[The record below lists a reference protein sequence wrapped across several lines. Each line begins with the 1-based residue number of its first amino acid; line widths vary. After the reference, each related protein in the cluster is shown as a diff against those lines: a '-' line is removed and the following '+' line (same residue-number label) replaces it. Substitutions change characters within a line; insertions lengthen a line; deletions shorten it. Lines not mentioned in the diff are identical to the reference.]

1 MIREPEDL
9 PERKGVETGGIGR
22 FRLIKTSPRIKR
34 EILDHILGPGFFY
47 SQAFKEQITMRSYKL
62 CYFSA
67 TATDIPSLSEGVR
80 RFTAG
85 GGKISVYARTQG
97 QLIGQKE
104 RENFV
109 QSVLDSD
116 VTIITFHGGKSS
128 FPAFN
133 LFSTVFDE
141 AREKGKKLPYLHLQS
156 VGGMDE
162 EALEAAR
169 MFSTDFGTSTWD
181 IISRYINYGGPANI
195 QELLKFLHNRLF
207 ESSIPVVSP
216 IRPPEEG
223 IYHPEFPEIL
233 SIERY
238 MEALQERFAPFPDIT
253 IGLWFYQN
261 YWLNG
266 NLEFVDAIIRSSE
279 AHGAAV
285 IPVFHLRYRDRK
297 RGNRGAREVAEMF
310 FMDGNRSRIDVLINP
325 LLFSLTMA
333 SQDYNDILPRL
344 NVPCIQAIT
353 SMAPLSFWKDSL
365 QGLSIMDVA
374 YSVAQPEFDGA
385 IITVPVATRE
395 EASIDPVTGAS
406 IVKFK
411 PIPERVDKVVRLALN
426 WARLRK
432 TPPGD
437 RKVAVVFHNY
447 PPRVDRI
454 GCAAGLDSFS
464 SVKELL
470 DRMKEAGYSIERT
483 YADGTELSH
492 ELISRMTC
500 DQRWLSAEEMA
511 KRAEAFG
518 EPENI
523 EKWFGELPQSVRE
536 KMQSDWG
543 TPPGNLFVH
552 GGKIY
557 FPGIINGN
565 IFLTI
570 QPPRGFL
577 EQIEK
582 IYHDPHLSPPH
593 HYLDQYRWIRDVFK
607 AHAVIHVGK
616 HGSLEWLPGKAVG
629 LSGECYPDL
638 AIMELP
644 NIYPYIINDP
654 GEGTQAK
661 RRSYACII
669 DHLTPAM
676 TNADLYDELAK
687 VQELL
692 ADYQIAATED
702 PAKREILEPMIW
714 EAVERAHLEKD
725 LSVTRDEAFGDFGK
739 FLERLHAYL
748 GEIGDTM
755 INDGLHTMGIIP
767 EGDRLAEFIVQLTRL
782 PNGDVPS
789 LREAIIACLGFDYDD
804 VVNHPGQR
812 MDRFGGKTG
821 ADIIRMAHEKALI
834 LVKELQ
840 SGNFSP
846 VIIPHIVEKV
856 MGKRSSEVESVLLYI
871 AETLVGKL
879 QECSKELDS
888 CLHALSGYFVQPGPS
903 GAPTRGQASILPT
916 GRNFYSVDPNKIPT
930 PAAWEV
936 GVKLGDALLDRYM
949 KEKGSYPE
957 SVGILLFAT
966 STMRTRGDDVAE
978 ILYLMGLRPVWQK
991 GSGNVIGLEVIP
1003 LEELKRPRIDVV
1015 PRISGLFRDTFP
1027 NLVQRI
1033 DEAVQMVAT
1042 LKETRDSN
1050 FILKHVELDVEE
1062 YVLKGMNREEAFRE
1076 ATLRVFG
1083 CPPGTYGAGVAEL
1096 VESKNWK
1103 TQEDLGNIYI
1113 RYSSHAY
1120 GLGVYGKQRPETFRK
1135 VLSRVDA
1142 TVKNEDSRE
1151 YDMMSCTDYYNYYG
1165 GLITAVKTVRGFLPF
1180 ATMGDSADP
1189 RRVRIR
1195 TTEEEA
1201 KHVLRSRLVN
1211 PKWIE
1216 GMKRHGFKG
1225 AGDISHVV
1233 DIVFGWDATAEV
1245 MEDWMYEE
1253 IARSYALDPSMK
1265 DWFKKVNPYAL
1276 HNIIDKLLEAI
1287 ARGMWNAEKETED
1300 KLREAL
1306 LEMDG
1311 EIEEWTDK

>member
-1 MIREPEDL
+1 MKP
-9 PERKGVETGGIGR
+9 
-22 FRLIKTSPRIKR
+22 F
-34 EILDHILGPGFFY
+34 
-47 SQAFKEQITMRSYKL
+47 KL

-80 RFTAG
+80 RFTAE
-85 GGKISVYARTQG
+85 GGKIDVYARTQG
-97 QLIGQKE
+97 QLLIKNEKE
-104 RENFV
+104 SFISTALN
-109 QSVLDSD
+109 SD
-116 VTIITFHGGKSS
+116 AVIITFHGGTSS
-128 FPAFN
+128 FPAFD
-133 LFSTVFDE
+133 LFTRAIEE
-141 AREKGKKLPYLHLQS
+141 ARSSNIRLPYIHLQC

-162 EALEAAR
+162 ETLEASKAL
-169 MFSTDFGTSTWD
+169 STEFGSPSWD
-181 IISRYINYGGPANI
+181 TINLYINYGGPANMH
-195 QELLKFLHNRLF
+195 ELLKFLSNRLF
-207 ESSIPVVSP
+207 ESNIPCAPPV
-216 IRPPEEG
+216 RPPEEG
-223 IYHPEFPEIL
+223 IYHPDFPHVLSLNDYLELIKARFTTPPEF
-233 SIERY
+233 
-238 MEALQERFAPFPDIT
+238 T
-253 IGLWFYQN
+253 IGLWFYQT

-266 NLEFVDAIIRSSE
+266 NLEFVDAIIRCAE

-285 IPVFHLRYRDRK
+285 IPVFHLRYRDK
-297 RGNRGAREVAEMF
+297 DRGNKGALEVANMF
-310 FMDGNRSRIDVLINP
+310 FMDGDRSRIDVLINP
-325 LLFSLTMA
+325 LLFSLTAA
-333 SQDYNDILPRL
+333 SPDYTNILPRL

-353 SMAPLSFWKDSL
+353 SMAPFSFWKSSS

-385 IITVPVATRE
+385 LITVPVSTRE
-395 EASIDPVTGAS
+395 EEAVDPITGAS

-411 PIPERVDKVVRLALN
+411 PIPERVEKVVRLALN
-426 WARLRK
+426 WARLNK
-432 TPPGD
+432 TPVED
-437 RKVAVVFHNY
+437 RRIAVVFHNY

-464 SVKELL
+464 SIKHLL
-470 DRMKEAGYSIERT
+470 DRMKECGYKIERT
-483 YADGTELSH
+483 YTDGTELAH

-500 DQRWLSAEEMA
+500 DQRWLPVEEMA
-511 KRAEAFG
+511 RRSEAFG
-518 EPENI
+518 DYDNVK
-523 EKWFGELPQSVRE
+523 KWFDELPQPVKE

-543 TPPGNLFVH
+543 TPPGRLFVH
-552 GGKIY
+552 QNKMF

-565 IFLTI
+565 VFITI

-593 HYLDQYRWIRDVFK
+593 NYLAQYRWIRDVFK
-607 AHAVIHVGK
+607 AHAVVHVGK
-616 HGSLEWLPGKAVG
+616 HGSLEWLPGKSVG
-629 LSGECYPDL
+629 LSEECYPDL

-644 NIYPYIINDP
+644 NVYPYIINDP

-676 TNADLYDELAK
+676 TNADLYDSLLK
-687 VQELL
+687 VQELMM
-692 ADYQIAATED
+692 DYQIAATED
-702 PAKREILEPMIW
+702 PAKKDVLKPMIW
-714 EAVERAHLEKD
+714 EAVERANLEKD
-725 LSVTRDEAFGDFGK
+725 LGVTKDEAFGDFET
-739 FLERLHAYL
+739 FLEKVHSYL
-748 GEIGDTM
+748 GELSDTM
-755 INDGLHTMGIIP
+755 INDGLHTMGILP
-767 EGDRLAEFIVQLTRL
+767 EGERLVEFIVQLTRL

-789 LREAIIACLGFDYDD
+789 LREAIISCLGFDCDD
-804 VVNHPGQR
+804 VINHLGRR
-812 MDRFGGKTG
+812 MEKFGGKTG
-821 ADIIRMAHEKALI
+821 AEIIRIAHEKALNLVRALQERDFSSEAI
-834 LVKELQ
+834 PEVVKE
-840 SGNFSP
+840 
-846 VIIPHIVEKV
+846 V
-856 MGKRSSEVESVLLYI
+856 MGKGSAEIESALLYVCQ
-871 AETLVGKL
+871 TLVNKL
-879 QECSKELDS
+879 RECKDELNW
-888 CLHALSGYFVQPGPS
+888 CLHALNGGFIFPGPS
-903 GAPTRGQASILPT
+903 GAPTRGQANILPT

-936 GVKLGDALLDRYM
+936 GVRLGDALLERYL
-949 KEKGSYPE
+949 KEKGSFPE

-978 ILYLMGLRPVWQK
+978 IFYLMGLRPIWQK

-1042 LKETRDSN
+1042 LKEAPDSN
-1050 FILKHVELDVEE
+1050 FILRHVQADVLE
-1062 YVLKGMNREEAFRE
+1062 YTARGMSEEEAFRE
-1076 ATLRVFG
+1076 ATFRVFG
-1083 CPPGTYGAGVAEL
+1083 CPPGTYGAGVEEL
-1096 VESKNWK
+1096 IESKNWK

-1120 GLGVYGKQRPETFRK
+1120 GRGVYGKQKPDTFRR

-1165 GLITAVKTVRGFLPF
+1165 GLIVAVKTVRGFLPF

-1189 RRVRIR
+1189 RRVKIR
-1195 TTEEEA
+1195 TTKEEA

-1253 IARSYALDPSMK
+1253 IAKSYALDSDTREWMK
-1265 DWFKKVNPYAL
+1265 RVNPYAL
-1276 HNIIDKLLEAI
+1276 HNILDKLLEAI
-1287 ARGMWNAEKETED
+1287 ARGMWKAEEKMEEEL
-1300 KLREAL
+1300 KQLL
-1306 LEMDG
+1306 LEMEG
-1311 EIEEWTDK
+1311 EIEEWTDVEETKNKQ